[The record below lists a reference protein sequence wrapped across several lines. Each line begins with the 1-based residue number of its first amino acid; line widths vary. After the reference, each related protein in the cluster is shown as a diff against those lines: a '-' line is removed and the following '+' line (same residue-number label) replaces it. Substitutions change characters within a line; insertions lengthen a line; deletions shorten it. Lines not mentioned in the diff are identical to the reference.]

1 MAWTDYSSAPAPGTR
16 VCPLAQVAGVLSLS
30 VVTDKGSFPLLVTQ
44 AGGLRAYVNACP
56 HQYLPLD
63 YRSDQLLSADGTML
77 MCSAHG
83 ARFDISTGAA
93 LGGGLR
99 AGRGSGGGR
108 RWDGRHRARPGLDK
122 PRARGPTRAPDRPC
136 VRADGRYL
144 QLSCLIGTTC
154 TKPTPKF
161 HIQLHRFTTF
171 TCKLWRPRTC
181 RAAGLSGTKAPE
193 AGSDI
198 V

>member
-93 LGGGLR
+93 L
-99 AGRGSGGGR
+99 RGA
-108 RWDGRHRARPGLDK
+108 DCGLDAV
-122 PRARGPTRAPDRPC
+122 PVEVVDGMVVIGQDPD
-136 VRADGRYL
+136 
-144 QLSCLIGTTC
+144 
-154 TKPTPKF
+154 
-161 HIQLHRFTTF
+161 
-171 TCKLWRPRTC
+171 
-181 RAAGLSGTKAPE
+181 
-193 AGSDI
+193 
-198 V
+198 